1 MAKQSASKWS
11 TRDLMVTI
19 VIGLAFGV
27 LLIPVTYAYAA
38 LLSLGILARSL
49 LGGVATVGA
58 CLCVP
63 CVAAELHTGA
73 THRGA
78 WVSVR

>member
-1 MAKQSASKWS
+1 MGGESSGGGHARQACAW
-11 TRDLMVTI
+11 RLWYPVR
-19 VIGLAFGV
+19 GLV
-27 LLIPVTYAYAA
+27 
-38 LLSLGILARSL
+38 RSVR
-49 LGGVATVGA
+49 GVATVGA